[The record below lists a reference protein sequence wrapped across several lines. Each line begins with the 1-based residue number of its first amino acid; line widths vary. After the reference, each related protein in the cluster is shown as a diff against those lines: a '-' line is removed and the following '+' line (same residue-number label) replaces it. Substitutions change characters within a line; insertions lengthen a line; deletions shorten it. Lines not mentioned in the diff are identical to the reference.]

1 MITKIILRFENL
13 DQEQEHKALDWLTNC
28 EEKKEIPFKLF
39 LHKGGVNNK
48 MIEIASQASDPGKGL
63 DTNNLGA
70 RT

>member
-13 DQEQEHKALDWLTNC
+13 GQEEQHRVLNWLSNC
-28 EEKKEIPFKLF
+28 EEKKETPFKLF

-48 MIEIASQASDPGKGL
+48 MVEIAPQAGDPGKGT

-70 RT
+70 RA